1 MPPELHAV
9 LSPSSAIRWAI
20 HCPPS
25 ARLGEKFRERFGDAG
40 SPFARR
46 GTKAHALA
54 ELKLRKEIGEINDF
68 TFKAMRKDLE
78 ESAPDLD
85 WKDLDWSTNVYVD
98 HVMSR
103 YYEAKKESAD
113 AILLV
118 EQR

>member
-9 LSPSSAIRWAI
+9 LSPSSAIRWAV

-46 GTKAHALA
+46 GNKAHALA

-68 TFKAMRKDLE
+68 TFKAMRKDRRRAHQTWTGRTWIGVPI
-78 ESAPDLD
+78 SM
-85 WKDLDWSTNVYVD
+85 WT
-98 HVMSR
+98 M
-103 YYEAKKESAD
+103 
-113 AILLV
+113 
-118 EQR
+118 